1 VITHERLRELVAR
14 GARLATG
21 RRVRIVSQLLLGAA
35 IVFVLLRLRSIWEDN
50 SASLDGA
57 SWPFL
62 AAAIAFAALAVVAA
76 AFVWL
81 VILRT
86 LGVATQPRWAAI
98 FLQAQLGKYIPGGVW
113 QYAGRAALAKNEE
126 VPVRLVAVSVTAELA
141 GASAAGAVMATLTV
155 GLWLFLTAIVAVPVA
170 YVAFGRTR
178 LRVFFEGRFGDR
190 GVVDAVRATA
200 RAAALYIFVWWLL
213 GVSFWFTARALFGV
227 SVADVGFYAGA
238 FAIASLV
245 GLVAFFAPVGLG
257 IREAVIVAL
266 LRSRLGTS
274 DALLLAA
281 VSRGVLTVVDLG
293 TAAAGAAV
301 LRRRSPRP
309 RGIVRESIPPVSE
322 HHEADSSPRV

>member
-1 VITHERLRELVAR
+1 
-14 GARLATG
+14 
-21 RRVRIVSQLLLGAA
+21 
-35 IVFVLLRLRSIWEDN
+35 
-50 SASLDGA
+50 
-57 SWPFL
+57 
-62 AAAIAFAALAVVAA
+62 
-76 AFVWL
+76 
-81 VILRT
+81 
-86 LGVATQPRWAAI
+86 
-98 FLQAQLGKYIPGGVW
+98 
-113 QYAGRAALAKNEE
+113 
-126 VPVRLVAVSVTAELA
+126 
-141 GASAAGAVMATLTV
+141 
-155 GLWLFLTAIVAVPVA
+155 
-170 YVAFGRTR
+170 
-178 LRVFFEGRFGDR
+178 
-190 GVVDAVRATA
+190 
-200 RAAALYIFVWWLL
+200 
-213 GVSFWFTARALFGV
+213 V